1 MLEYIRA
8 NREELLKAQRRAAL
22 CRICAY
28 RTVSYDAV
36 NILASMPPI
45 DLLAKERTRLYV
57 KRRRSAKEVELEDSR
72 RRTNTEWSHRTRSAT
87 KGEWTRSLI
96 RNLSAWVGRNHG
108 EMNFHL
114 TQLLSGHGCFSS
126 YIHRIGKKETPAC
139 RHCNSVLDD
148 AHHTNSLPCVGS
160 WTKSWCKQWD
170 HSTWQHLW
178 RNAGGPR
185 CLGSSF
191 QVCNRDNEWKRMAG
205 ARRRIKLV

>member
-1 MLEYIRA
+1 M
-8 NREELLKAQRRAAL
+8 KVQRRAAQ

-57 KRRRSAKEVELEDSR
+57 KHRRSAEEVELEDPR
-72 RRTNTEWSHRTRSAT
+72 RHTIIEWSHRTRSAT
-87 KGEWTRSLI
+87 EGEWTRSFI

-108 EMNFHL
+108 EMNFHR
-114 TQLLSGHGCFSS
+114 TPLLSGHGCFGS

-139 RHCNSVLDD
+139 RHCDSVLDD
-148 AHHTNSLPCVGS
+148 AHHTLTVCYAWERERSLGASSGTTQRDNTCGE
-160 WTKSWCKQWD
+160 
-170 HSTWQHLW
+170 
-178 RNAGGPR
+178 NAGEPR

-191 QVCNRDNEWKRMAG
+191 QVCNRDNE
-205 ARRRIKLV
+205 